1 MKVGAPLELY
11 RNPDNKFVAGFIG
24 SPSMDFLECTV
35 DGPNITPPAFTTVT
49 PSSVELAQGTT
60 EIKMGVRSEHLNI
73 VEGDDPT
80 VELTEALG

>member
-1 MKVGAPLELY
+1 M
-11 RNPDNKFVAGFIG
+11 
-24 SPSMDFLECTV
+24 
-35 DGPNITPPAFTTVT
+35 DGPNITPPVFRTVT

-60 EIKMGVRSEHLNI
+60 EITMGVRSEHLNI